1 MIRRLI
7 GRLQRERG
15 FTLVE
20 VLAAT
25 TMMVGVGGATVTA
38 LTGFEST
45 ARVNGIQTDAQ
56 QEARRALSTLSREL
70 RNLASPTNELPQA
83 VERADAG
90 DIVFLSVGDT
100 KPQGSSNAYN
110 TRRVRY
116 CLDTA
121 GAALWRQEQ
130 TWTTSSAPAMPTT
143 TQCPAPT
150 STGWSAAT
158 EAAHH
163 VQNGAAR
170 AVFTY
175 NSGNL
180 TEITEVRAKLFV
192 DFDPVAKPRE
202 TELETGVFLRNQ
214 NRGPTSSFTA
224 AVNGQQVLLN
234 GSASTDPEGKALA
247 YEWYDAAAL
256 VGQGIVLTYQPSQAG
271 QHTLTLK
278 VKDPAGLTSTSAPQT
293 VCIVSESTPCP

>member
-1 MIRRLI
+1 MIRRL
-7 GRLQRERG
+7 GARLRAEGG
-15 FTLVE
+15 FTLIE
-20 VLAAT
+20 VMATT
-25 TMMVGVGGATVTA
+25 TMMVGVGGAA
-38 LTGFEST
+38 LTGLTEFEST
-45 ARVNGIQTDAQ
+45 TRINSIQTDAQ
-56 QEARRALSTLSREL
+56 QEARRALSELSREL

-83 VERADAG
+83 VERGDAG
-90 DIVFLSVGDT
+90 DVVFLSVGDT
-100 KPQGSSNAYN
+100 KPPGSLNAYN

-130 TWTTSSAPAMPTT
+130 TWTTSSAPAMPST

-158 EAAHH
+158 KGAHH
-163 VQNGAAR
+163 VQNGAR

-192 DFDPVAKPRE
+192 DVDPAARPRE

-214 NRGPTSSFTA
+214 NRGPASSFTA
-224 AVNGQQVLLN
+224 AVNNQQVLLN
-234 GSASTDPEGKALA
+234 GSASTDPEGKALG
-247 YEWYDAAAL
+247 YEWYDAETL
-256 VGQGIVLTYQPSQAG
+256 VGQGIVLTYTPSQGG
-271 QHTLTLK
+271 QHTLKLK
-278 VKDPAGLTSTSAPQT
+278 VKDPAGLAATSAPQT
-293 VCIVSESTPCP
+293 VCIVTQSTPCP